1 MSTATGALQSYD
13 PTASPEPVA
22 RRRRTAR
29 ARRPFALVRGA
40 GGTSLARRTAP
51 DARRVVP
58 EARHV
63 RPDPRRVL
71 PEPRP
76 ERARTDVARGP
87 AAEVFAAYGF
97 AGPAAARAVLV
108 EASSR
113 PADAALDIAFATVPH
128 TDSPARVA
136 RPARTDRGPRGTGP
150 RGAAPRYD
158 RVSGVWP
165 ARGAHPV
172 RRVEHAQIGFATLAV
187 VALATAL
194 VVMAFLGLAHLRA
207 GSFGDRVEPVGP
219 MTSQSVDAPSTE
231 LSETVR

>member
-97 AGPAAARAVLV
+97 AGPAAAGGGGGGGGG
-108 EASSR
+108 R
-113 PADAALDIAFATVPH
+113 PPGAG
-128 TDSPARVA
+128 
-136 RPARTDRGPRGTGP
+136 RG
-150 RGAAPRYD
+150 
-158 RVSGVWP
+158 
-165 ARGAHPV
+165 
-172 RRVEHAQIGFATLAV
+172 IG
-187 VALATAL
+187 
-194 VVMAFLGLAHLRA
+194 
-207 GSFGDRVEPVGP
+207 VGP
-219 MTSQSVDAPSTE
+219 GAPPG
-231 LSETVR
+231 